1 MSEPRISPPVL
12 SVGYIVS
19 LPHSGSTILGYN
31 LSEHPDVVFL
41 GEVGYALADLSA
53 SVAKG
58 TPLSCSC
65 GQPAEQCGFWS
76 GVAKRLTECHDQ
88 ESGYRVVVEEFI
100 SRYGFGKT
108 LIDSNKTVEP
118 AEFLCSLENIRV
130 RCIHTVR
137 DFRGAAVSEARR
149 KAKRHPNRPQWFTA
163 TQASFQWMRKNLRTE
178 RSFSSLTAAGF
189 HTTSY
194 EKLCSHTAAEI
205 EGVWQFLGLNRHDYT
220 GDEALQNAH
229 LLSGNRLASSGRSRV
244 PVYDERWRKTRIWWP
259 GVLLFPMLPLLNRRW
274 VYS

>member
-1 MSEPRISPPVL
+1 MSDPGNSPPVL

-41 GEVGYALADLSA
+41 GEVGYALADLST

-65 GQPAEQCGFWS
+65 GQPVGQCGFWS
-76 GVAKRLTECHDQ
+76 RVASRLPECRDQ
-88 ESGYRVVVEEFI
+88 NSGYKVVIEEFI
-100 SRYGFGKT
+100 ALYGHEKT

-118 AEFLCSLENIRV
+118 AEFICSLENVRI
-130 RCIHTVR
+130 RCIHTIR

-149 KAKRHPNRPQWFTA
+149 KAKRHPNRPEWFTA

-178 RSFSSLTAAGF
+178 RSFSSLAAAGF

-194 EKLCSHTAAEI
+194 EKLCSHTAMEI
-205 EGVWQFLGLNRHDYT
+205 EAVWGFLGLSRHEYT
-220 GDEALQNAH
+220 GDESLQNAH

-259 GVLLFPMLPLLNRRW
+259 GVILFPMLPILNRRW